1 MTFRFLFKVLTA
13 KIITMM
19 TKNRFP
25 FRTKVINVNG
35 EKYIDL
41 KSYNRRKSMLIV
53 ILTIFNIFIL
63 NGLIDNLQKMDF
75 SEKITVVNAQTPIE
89 ERKRQETQISAPEE
103 VIEWDG
109 IAEMSAYTSRIEET
123 DASPCIGADN
133 TNICEFSGCAVATND
148 YPFGTKIEIE
158 DLGICVVKDVM
169 AKRYTGTGNMD
180 VYFGMDL
187 KGAKKFGRKNLNYRI
202 IN

>member
-1 MTFRFLFKVLTA
+1 MSENKSMFVKQKIALKRFKMKSKEQAIKFHA
-13 KIITMM
+13 KAQKIALAVVITEFLLVGAYWGII
-19 TKNRFP
+19 KYDILP
-25 FRTKVINVNG
+25 LG
-35 EKYIDL
+35 EKRVV
-41 KSYNRRKSMLIV
+41 YNTNMAEAHA
-53 ILTIFNIFIL
+53 T
-63 NGLIDNLQKMDF
+63 GL
-75 SEKITVVNAQTPIE
+75 ETPFL
-89 ERKRQETQISAPEE
+89 APEE

-187 KGAKKFGRKNLNYRI
+187 KGAKKFGRKDLNYRI

>member
-1 MTFRFLFKVLTA
+1 MSENKSMFIKQKIALKRMELKTKEKVEELQAKAKKIALAVVITEFLLVGAYWGMIEYDIL
-13 KIITMM
+13 
-19 TKNRFP
+19 P
-25 FRTKVINVNG
+25 LG
-35 EKYIDL
+35 EKIVV
-41 KSYNRRKSMLIV
+41 YNTNV
-53 ILTIFNIFIL
+53 AEAHAT
-63 NGLIDNLQKMDF
+63 GLETSF
-75 SEKITVVNAQTPIE
+75 SE
-89 ERKRQETQISAPEE
+89 PEE

-109 IAEMSAYTSRIEET
+109 IAEMSAYTSRIAET
-123 DASPCIGADN
+123 DSSPCVGADN

-158 DLGICVVKDVM
+158 NLGICVVKDVM